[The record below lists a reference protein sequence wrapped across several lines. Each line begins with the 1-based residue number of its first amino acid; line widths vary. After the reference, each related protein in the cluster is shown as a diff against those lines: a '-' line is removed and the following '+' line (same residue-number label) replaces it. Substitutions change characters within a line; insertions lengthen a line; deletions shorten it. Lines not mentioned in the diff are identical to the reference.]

1 MLHLTKYPVD
11 ASDNNCIGRQ
21 IDPEETLSERQVTED
36 GAAKG
41 DEPRSGDQLR
51 ELHEVGGD

>member
-21 IDPEETLSERQVTED
+21 IDPEETLSEHQVTE
-36 GAAKG
+36 GGSAKG
-41 DEPRSGDQLR
+41 DEPRSSDQLR
-51 ELHEVGGD
+51 ELHEVGGG